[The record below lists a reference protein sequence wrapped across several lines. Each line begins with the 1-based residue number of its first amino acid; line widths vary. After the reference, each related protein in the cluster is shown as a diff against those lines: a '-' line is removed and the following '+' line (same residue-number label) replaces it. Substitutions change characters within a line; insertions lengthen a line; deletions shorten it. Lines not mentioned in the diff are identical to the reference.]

1 MTQSDRIQIH
11 KIKQLT
17 LHNMLIQREQCSDTS
32 GSLFN
37 TTVDCDVQYE
47 SVKGKP
53 IYDTYVFQ

>member
-1 MTQSDRIQIH
+1 
-11 KIKQLT
+11 
-17 LHNMLIQREQCSDTS
+17 MLIQREQCSDTS